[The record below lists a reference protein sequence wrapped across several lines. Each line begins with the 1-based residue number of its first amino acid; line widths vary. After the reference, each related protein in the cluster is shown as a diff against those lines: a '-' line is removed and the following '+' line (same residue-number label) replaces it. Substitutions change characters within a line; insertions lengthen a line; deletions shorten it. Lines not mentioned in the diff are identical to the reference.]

1 MTNINIETCH
11 SLLSWMEGQ
20 VKKVVILTHSNPDGD
35 ALGSSL
41 GLNCVLQNAGY
52 SSTVV
57 FPSDFPPL
65 IHSMQDYTGWTIF
78 EQHEKEAD
86 LLIKEADLL
95 FFLDFNDIKRIG
107 KVRKSLEYLSKKV
120 VLIDHHPQ
128 PMIDTPFLFSDTKV
142 SSTSELV
149 YDFVVNMGWS
159 EYLNAAGANAMLTGI
174 VADTASFSHNA
185 KRAELYSV
193 VAELICLGADQHKIH
208 EALFNTNS
216 EDRLRLL
223 GYALSQKMEILP
235 QYHAAFIALTRE
247 ELKRYNFK
255 IGDTEG
261 FVNYPLSIKG
271 IIFSAFFL
279 ENEDKIKISF
289 RSKGGFAVNEFS
301 ALHFSGGG
309 HHNASGGESKQTLK
323 EAIIKLIELLPQYA
337 EVLEEESLKEGL
349 FF

>member
-1 MTNINIETCH
+1 MMTNINTETCH
-11 SLLSWMEGQ
+11 SLLAWMKEQ
-20 VKKVVILTHSNPDGD
+20 VKKIVILTHSNPDGD

-57 FPSDFPPL
+57 FPTDFPPL

-86 LLIKEADLL
+86 QLIKEADLL
-95 FFLDFNDIKRIG
+95 FFLDFNDIKRLG
-107 KVRKSLEYLSKKV
+107 KVRKNLEQLSKKV

-128 PMIDTPFLFSDTKV
+128 PMVETSFLFSDTAV

-149 YDFVVNMGWS
+149 HDFVIKMGWL
-159 EYLNAAGANAMLTGI
+159 EYLDAAGANAMLTGI
-174 VADTASFSHNA
+174 FADTASFSHNA
-185 KRAELYSV
+185 KRAELYRV
-193 VAELICLGADQHKIH
+193 VAELINLGADQHKIH

-216 EDRLRLL
+216 EDRLRML
-223 GYALSQKMEILP
+223 GYALSEKMEIFP
-235 QYHAAFIALTRE
+235 QYHAAFIALTRD
-247 ELKRYNFK
+247 ELKKYNFK

-271 IIFSAFFL
+271 IIFSTLFL

-301 ALHFSGGG
+301 AKHFNGGG
-309 HHNASGGESKQTLK
+309 HHNASGGESKQSLK
-323 EAIIKLIELLPQYA
+323 DAIRKLIELLPQYA
-337 EVLEEESLKEGL
+337 EVLEEESLKEG
-349 FF
+349 

>member
-1 MTNINIETCH
+1 MMTNINIETCH
-11 SLLSWMEGQ
+11 SLLAWMKER
-20 VKKVVILTHSNPDGD
+20 VKKIVILTHSNPDGD

-52 SSTVV
+52 STTVV
-57 FPSDFPPL
+57 FPTDFPPIVPGL
-65 IHSMQDYTGWTIF
+65 NDYTGWTIF
-78 EQHEKEAD
+78 EQHEKETD
-86 LLIKEADLL
+86 QLIKEADLL
-95 FFLDFNDIKRIG
+95 FFLDFNDTKRLG
-107 KVRKSLEYLSKKV
+107 KVRKSLEHLSKKV

-128 PMIDTPFLFSDTKV
+128 PMIETSFLFSDTTV

-149 YDFVVNMGWS
+149 YDFVVKMGWS
-159 EYLNAAGANAMLTGI
+159 EYLDAAGANAMLTGI
-174 VADTASFSHNA
+174 FADTASFSHNA
-185 KRAELYSV
+185 KRPELYKV
-193 VAELICLGADQHKIH
+193 VADLISLGADQLKIH

-223 GYALSQKMEILP
+223 GYALSEKMEIFP
-235 QYHAAFIALTRE
+235 QYHAAFIALTKG
-247 ELKRYNFK
+247 ELKKYNFK

-271 IIFSAFFL
+271 IIFSILFL

-301 ALHFSGGG
+301 AKHFSGGG

-323 EAIIKLIELLPQYA
+323 EAIRKLVELLPQYA
-337 EVLEEESLKEGL
+337 EVLEEESLNEG
-349 FF
+349 